1 MSSRSLIEIFL
12 QFPSQVKLY
21 HWQTTSYPRH
31 KASDSL
37 VSGIQELIDQFV
49 ETYQG
54 KYQRIYLKSD
64 TRPRGAVERLAS
76 LESPLGTRS
85 DTRGRAPTE
94 QSDTTIPIYDLND
107 RNIVAYLEEFKTF
120 LRNDIFQIIK
130 ESDTDLINIRDEML
144 SLINQTLYLFTL
156 A

>member
-1 MSSRSLIEIFL
+1 MASRSLIEIFL

-21 HWQTTSYPRH
+21 HWQTTSYSRH
-31 KASDSL
+31 KASDNL

-54 KYQRIYLKSD
+54 KYQRIYLKNYNN
-64 TRPRGAVERLAS
+64 PLGAVE
-76 LESPLGTRS
+76 PG
-85 DTRGRAPTE
+85 
-94 QSDTTIPIYDLND
+94 TTIPIYDLND
-107 RNIVAYLEEFKTF
+107 RNIAAYLEEFKTF

>member
-31 KASDSL
+31 KASDNL

-64 TRPRGAVERLAS
+64 TRPR
-76 LESPLGTRS
+76 
-85 DTRGRAPTE
+85 DPTG

-130 ESDTDLINIRDEML
+130 ETDTDLINIRDEML

>member
-54 KYQRIYLKSD
+54 KYQRIYLKNNS
-64 TRPRGAVERLAS
+64 RGS
-76 LESPLGTRS
+76 
-85 DTRGRAPTE
+85 APTD

-120 LRNDIFQIIK
+120 LQNDIFQIIK
-130 ESDTDLINIRDEML
+130 ETDTDLINIRDEML

>member
-64 TRPRGAVERLAS
+64 T
-76 LESPLGTRS
+76 
-85 DTRGRAPTE
+85 
-94 QSDTTIPIYDLND
+94 TIPIYDLND